1 MDRREFLKL
10 GAAFA
15 AAPVGKRTENKMTQA
30 KWQYLDEAMTES
42 SKKTI
47 KELFAQDPERAGKF
61 TVEAAG
67 WMLDY
72 SKNRISRATMRAL
85 VKLAEES
92 NLKPEIERMFTGC
105 KINATEHRAVLHTAL
120 RNCDPK
126 AQVMVD
132 GKDVIPDVRAVL
144 ERMGEFSDS
153 IRNGS
158 WKGFTGKR
166 IKYVVNIGIGGSDL
180 GPVMANIALTPYS
193 KRSIK
198 CFFVSNVD
206 STHLAE
212 TLLQVKADQ
221 TLFIVASKTFT
232 TQETMSNANAAREW
246 LVRELGSADAVA
258 RHFVAVSTAEKEV
271 AAFGIDTKNMFGFW
285 DWVGGRYSL
294 PSAIG
299 LSLMISI
306 GKVNYK
312 KMLKGYQKM
321 DKHFRTAPLDK
332 NMPVILALLG
342 ILYSNGYGA
351 ETYCVLPYD
360 QYLSRLPA
368 YLQQM
373 DMESNG
379 KSVDKE
385 GNPVDYAT
393 GPIEW
398 GEPGT
403 NGQHSFYQLIHQGT
417 HLIPCDFIGCCKT
430 HNEIGDLHDKLM
442 ANLFAQTEA
451 LAFGKSADDCRKE
464 GVPEKLVPF
473 KTFEGNRPTNT
484 LLCDELTPETFGALI
499 ALYEHKIFTQGVI
512 WNIYSFDQW
521 GVQLGKVL
529 AKGVLSDLT
538 AAKPALKHD
547 SSTNQLIERYREV
560 VGR

>member
-1 MDRREFLKL
+1 MKPMNTD
-10 GAAFA
+10 
-15 AAPVGKRTENKMTQA
+15 
-30 KWQYLDEAMTES
+30 KWAYLDDAMVAS

-47 KELFAQDPERAGKF
+47 KELFAEAPERAKQF
-61 TVEAAG
+61 SLSAAG
-67 WMLDY
+67 WFLDY
-72 SKNRISRATMRAL
+72 SKNRVDRKAMKAL
-85 VKLAEES
+85 VKLAEAS
-92 NLKPEIERMFTGC
+92 NLKAEIEKMFTGK
-105 KINATEHRAVLHTAL
+105 KINVTEDRAVLHTAL

-126 AQVMVD
+126 ARVNVD
-132 GKDVIPDVRAVL
+132 GKNVMPAVRAVL
-144 ERMGEFSDS
+144 KQMGDFSDLV
-153 IRNGS
+153 RQGK

-166 IKYVVNIGIGGSDL
+166 IKYIVNIGIGGSDL
-180 GPVMANIALTPYS
+180 GPVMANIALTPYA
-193 KRSIK
+193 KRYLK
-198 CFFVSNVD
+198 FFFVSNVD

-212 TLLQVKADQ
+212 TLKAVKADQ

-232 TQETMSNANAAREW
+232 TQETMSNANAAKDW
-246 LVRELGSADAVA
+246 LVKKLGDKKAVA
-258 RHFVAVSTAEKEV
+258 KHFVALSTAAKEV
-271 AAFGIDTKNMFGFW
+271 TDFGISPANMFPFW

-299 LSLMISI
+299 LSLMLAI
-306 GKVNYK
+306 GRNNYARF
-312 KMLKGYQKM
+312 LRGYWKM
-321 DKHFRTAPLDK
+321 DQHFRTAK
-332 NMPVILALLG
+332 FERNMPVVMALLG

-351 ETYCVLPYD
+351 ETYCCLPYD
-360 QYLSRLPA
+360 QYLSRFPA

-379 KSVDKE
+379 KSTDKD
-385 GNPVDYAT
+385 GNPVEHVT

-451 LAFGKSADDCRKE
+451 LAFGKTADDCRKE
-464 GVPEKLVPF
+464 GVPENLVPF

-484 LLCDELTPETFGALI
+484 LLCDQLKPETLGALI
-499 ALYEHKIFTQGVI
+499 ALYEHKVFTQGVI
-512 WNIYSFDQW
+512 LNIYSFDQW

-538 AAKPALKHD
+538 AKKPSGKHD
-547 SSTNQLIERYREV
+547 ASTNQLIARYRKA

>member
-1 MDRREFLKL
+1 MD
-10 GAAFA
+10 A
-15 AAPVGKRTENKMTQA
+15 QA
-30 KWQYLDEAMTES
+30 WEKVDELIDKNQS
-42 SKKTI
+42 KTI
-47 KELFAQDPERAGKF
+47 KDLFAADPNRAGKF
-61 TVEAAG
+61 SLSAAG
-67 WMLDY
+67 WFLDY
-72 SKNRISRATMRAL
+72 SKNRIDKPMMKAL
-85 VKLAEES
+85 LQLAEKA
-92 NLKPEIERMFTGC
+92 NLKDEIEKMFTGK
-105 KINATEHRAVLHTAL
+105 KINETEGRAVLHTAL
-120 RNCDPK
+120 RCQDPSVK
-126 AQVMVD
+126 IKVD
-132 GKDVIPDVRAVL
+132 GKDVMPDVRKVL
-144 ERMGEFSDS
+144 KAMGDFSDKVRS
-153 IRNGS
+153 GE
-158 WKGFTGKR
+158 WKGYTGKR
-166 IKYVVNIGIGGSDL
+166 IKYIVNIGIGGSDL
-180 GPVMANIALTPYS
+180 GPVMANIALAPYS

-212 TLLQVKADQ
+212 TLRQIRADQ

-232 TQETMSNANAAREW
+232 TQETMSNAEEAKKW
-246 LVRELGSADAVA
+246 LIEKLGSKKAVA
-258 RHFVAVSTAEKEV
+258 KHFVAVSTAEKEV
-271 AAFGIDTKNMFGFW
+271 AAFGIDTANMFVFW

-306 GKVNYK
+306 GRRNYQR
-312 KMLKGYQKM
+312 LLNGYYKM
-321 DKHFRTAPLDK
+321 DCHFRTAK
-332 NMPVILALLG
+332 FERNMPVILALLG

-351 ETYCVLPYD
+351 ESYCVLPYD
-360 QYLSRLPA
+360 QYLSRFPA

-379 KSVDKE
+379 KSVDKNGE
-385 GNPVDYAT
+385 RVTYTT

-430 HNEIGDLHDKLM
+430 HNKLGDLHDKLM

-451 LAFGKSADDCRKE
+451 LAFGKSADECRAE

-473 KTFEGNRPTNT
+473 KTFDGNKPTNT
-484 LLCDELTPETFGALI
+484 LLCDKLTPETLGALV
-499 ALYEHKIFTQGVI
+499 ALYEHKVFVQGVI
-512 WNIYSFDQW
+512 WNVYSYDQW

-538 AAKPALKHD
+538 AKNPSLKHD
-547 SSTNQLIERYREV
+547 SSTNQLIARYRKS